1 MKSAVRKVSLL
12 LVSMF
17 VIISVAS
24 AQAGHTL
31 NFRIGGVVG
40 GNISSSVTATIIQPY
55 HAVLSTAS
63 NKTASM
69 DALFVVNNEAIV
81 NIQFQAAHSEK
92 YMVRITIGDSF
103 GKDITFTGSGS
114 YNGALPLNISE
125 DKTDILLTVYKL

>member
-1 MKSAVRKVSLL
+1 MKNVIQKVSLL
-12 LVSMF
+12 FAFMF
-17 VIISVAS
+17 IVISAAS

-40 GNISSSVTATIIQPY
+40 GNSSLAVTATINQPY
-55 HAVLSTAS
+55 HAVLSTAG
-63 NKTASM
+63 NTTASM

-81 NIQFQAAHSEK
+81 NIQFQAPSSGK

-114 YNGALPLNISE
+114 YNGPLPLNMSE
-125 DKTDILLTVYKL
+125 NETDILLTVYKL

>member
-1 MKSAVRKVSLL
+1 MKNVIQKVSLL
-12 LVSMF
+12 FAFMF
-17 VIISVAS
+17 IIISAVS

-40 GNISSSVTATIIQPY
+40 GGLSEVTATIIQPY
-55 HAVLSTAS
+55 HAVLSTAG

-81 NIQFQAAHSEK
+81 NIQFQAPSSGK

-103 GKDITFTGSGS
+103 GKDIIFTGSGS
-114 YNGALPLNISE
+114 YNGALPLNMSDDE
-125 DKTDILLTVYKL
+125 TDILLTVYKL